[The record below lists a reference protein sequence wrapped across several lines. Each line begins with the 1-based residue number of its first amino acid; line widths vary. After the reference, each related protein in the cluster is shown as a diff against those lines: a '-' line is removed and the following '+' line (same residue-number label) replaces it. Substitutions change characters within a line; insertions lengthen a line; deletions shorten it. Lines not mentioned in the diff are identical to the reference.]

1 MRRAGQLAARALA
14 HVEPHL
20 LPGTS
25 TASVDERIREFLASE
40 GARAATVGYRGY
52 NHSSCISVNE
62 VVCHGVPS
70 VSKILASGDIVNI
83 DVTAVVDGWHGDTSK
98 TFFVGGEA
106 SASANAQRL
115 VRVTRES
122 LELGV
127 RGCRPGG
134 HVGDITAPIRK
145 HLEEAGYA
153 VVNHYAAHGVG
164 LKFHQPPTIRHGSG
178 RPGRGTPLRPGMF
191 FTIEPMASEGTART
205 RTLGDG
211 WTVVTAD
218 GRLSAQYE
226 HTVGVNDDACEIFTR
241 VPGVAEFI

>member
-25 TASVDERIREFLASE
+25 TASVDERIRAFLASE

-70 VSKILASGDIVNI
+70 ASKILASGDIVNV

-106 SASANAQRL
+106 SASADAQRL

-218 GRLSAQYE
+218 GRLSAQFE

-241 VPGVAEFI
+241 VPGAAEFI